1 MEAWERYLKK
11 EDAKEHSNKNRYFR
25 AFGTLSGD
33 SVVTDIYNKK
43 YKKDKK
49 RKRNSKK

>member
-1 MEAWERYLKK
+1 MKAWERYLKK
-11 EDAKEHSNKNRYFR
+11 QDLIEHSNRNKYFR

-43 YKKDKK
+43 YQKNKK